1 MMENAFIFAAV
12 IIPIATAL
20 IQLLKVTVKLPKNL
34 LPVLSVVISILVAIL
49 AYPFTDLDL
58 TMRVWSG
65 LFAGLSATG
74 FFELALNPREGNT
87 K

>member
-1 MMENAFIFAAV
+1 MDNTLIFAGI
-12 IIPIATAL
+12 IIPVVTAL
-20 IQLLKVTVKLPKNL
+20 VQLLKVTVTLPKNL
-34 LPVLSVVISILVAIL
+34 IPIISVVLSIVVAAL

-58 TMRVWSG
+58 TMRIWSG